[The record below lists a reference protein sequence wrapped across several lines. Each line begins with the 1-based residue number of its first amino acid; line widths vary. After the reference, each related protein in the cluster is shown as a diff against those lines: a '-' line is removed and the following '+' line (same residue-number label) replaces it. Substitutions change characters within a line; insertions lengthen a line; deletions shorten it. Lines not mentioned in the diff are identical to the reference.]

1 MVKHIAVIA
10 GFLLGAGNTLAAP
23 KYGAGT
29 VPLSVD
35 RAYLQ
40 KAEAPDFWGLIPYY
54 LAQRDGRSCSLA
66 SFATLINSLRP
77 VQSLTAADALVT
89 QDALLDRVNHS
100 AWNRMFK
107 LKGKTAG
114 LDEFKEIAEKA
125 IRTYQ
130 LKKPDGSF
138 YQVDVLRVEVDEK
151 SKAATEA
158 SIQKIRQ
165 ALITNEKSKDD
176 RMVLNALQ
184 SELTGD
190 PEGKVGHVMTIG
202 AFDSEALSKKGR
214 VLILDPDREYY
225 EPYWITFDQ
234 LIRGMN
240 TLDTDSGKT
249 RGILWIH

>member
-1 MVKHIAVIA
+1 MFKHLTVFAL
-10 GFLLGAGNTLAAP
+10 GFMCYGSVLAAP

-40 KAEAPDFWGLIPYY
+40 KAEATDFWGLIPYY

-77 VQSLTAADALVT
+77 VQSLTAADTLVT

-114 LDEFKEIAEKA
+114 LDEFKEIAENA
-125 IRTYQ
+125 IKTYQ

-138 YQVDVLRVEVDEK
+138 FQVDVLRVEVDEK
-151 SKAATEA
+151 SKAPTEA
-158 SIQKIRQ
+158 SILKIRQ
-165 ALITNEKSKDD
+165 ALITNEKSKED
-176 RMVLNALQ
+176 RMILNALQ

-202 AFDSEALSKKGR
+202 AFDADALSKKGR

-225 EPYWITFDQ
+225 EPYWVSFDQ
-234 LIRGMN
+234 MIRGMN